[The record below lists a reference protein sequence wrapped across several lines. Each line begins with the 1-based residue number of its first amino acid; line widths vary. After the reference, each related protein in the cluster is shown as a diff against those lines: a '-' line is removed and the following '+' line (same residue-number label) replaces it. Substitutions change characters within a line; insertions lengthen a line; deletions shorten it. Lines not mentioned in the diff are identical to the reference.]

1 METYIYEPQP
11 LSPTAVR
18 TLVSAPVSLPATPVA
33 AVSACAE
40 GGVAVLVR
48 DGGVVRAPWTHH
60 VELRSVSPQG
70 QSTGTNVDADR
81 RGGFT
86 VKAQA
91 MGAQLIAAQRG
102 VPPRGRPV

>member
-1 METYIYEPQP
+1 MEIYSYEPQP
-11 LSPTAVR
+11 LSLTAVR
-18 TLVSAPVSLPATPVA
+18 TLVPAPVSLPATPVA

-40 GGVAVLVR
+40 DGVTVLVR

-60 VELRSVSPQG
+60 VKVRNVSPQL
-70 QSTGTNVDADR
+70 QSKGMNVDAAK

-91 MGAQLIAAQRG
+91 TGAELIAAQRG